1 LSTDAAGVAECLGS
15 QAETKIELETI
26 IAELEKKISAK
37 TLLTIDAPIPPAGE
51 MPTE

>member
-1 LSTDAAGVAECLGS
+1 V
-15 QAETKIELETI
+15 

-37 TLLTIDAPIPPAGE
+37 TLLTVVARIPTIEE